1 MKWEVFRDKLRPGQ
15 KEEWKLTIKTPQ
27 GQAAEAEM
35 LATMYD
41 ASLDKIWNRKQ
52 NFSVFY
58 NQIIP
63 YSSWMGGY
71 FGNNS
76 FNYWWNN
83 KYFKVPTMEYDYF
96 VTQGTMSMDQALNG
110 MVPGVMVRGYGVQ
123 KQASMT
129 GSMMIRGVS
138 RSKAEAKYVPALVG
152 SVAEDAVF
160 ESELVSVEI
169 CVRTLR
175 KQPSST
181 HNFVPMNKA
190 KFPSPSLCP
199 KV

>member
-83 KYFKVPTMEYDYF
+83 KYSKYR
-96 VTQGTMSMDQALNG
+96 QWN
-110 MVPGVMVRGYGVQ
+110 
-123 KQASMT
+123 MT
-129 GSMMIRGVS
+129 I
-138 RSKAEAKYVPALVG
+138 L
-152 SVAEDAVF
+152 
-160 ESELVSVEI
+160 
-169 CVRTLR
+169 
-175 KQPSST
+175 
-181 HNFVPMNKA
+181 
-190 KFPSPSLCP
+190 
-199 KV
+199 